1 MKLATERTVKNLMDD
16 KSIETRL
23 NNIQVALKQKGY
35 RLTSSRQK
43 IVQALLS
50 CGGHITADGLLEVV
64 HEIDTTVGRMT
75 VYRTLELLSELGLIR
90 PVYQG
95 TGAAHYILLD
105 GGHHHHLVCSSCDAV
120 IEFDECC
127 LQEMGKL
134 LAEQFKF
141 AVEGH
146 LVEFYG
152 RCQNCQ

>member
-1 MKLATERTVKNLMDD
+1 MIRTGNKFMIEDAKLDEKVN
-16 KSIETRL
+16 E
-23 NNIQVALKQKGY
+23 IQAALKEKGY

-43 IVQALLS
+43 IVRALLG
-50 CGGHITADGLLEVV
+50 CGGHVTADGLLEEV

-105 GGHHHHLVCSSCDAV
+105 GGHHHHLICSGCDAV
-120 IEFDECC
+120 IEFEECG
-127 LQEMGKL
+127 LQEVGKL
-134 LAEQFKF
+134 LAERFDF
-141 AVEGH
+141 AIEGH

>member
-1 MKLATERTVKNLMDD
+1 MNEHNLD
-16 KSIETRL
+16 TRS
-23 NNIQVALKQKGY
+23 NNIQAALKQKGY

-43 IVQALLS
+43 IVQALLG

-64 HEIDTTVGRMT
+64 HKVDASVGRMT

-105 GGHHHHLVCSSCDAV
+105 GGHHHHLICSGCDAV
-120 IEFDECC
+120 FEFDECG
-127 LQEMGKL
+127 LQEVGKQ
-134 LAEQFKF
+134 LAERFDF
-141 AVEGH
+141 AIEGH

-152 RCQNCQ
+152 RCQNCQERH

>member
-1 MKLATERTVKNLMDD
+1 MIRTGNEFMIEDAKLDEKVN
-16 KSIETRL
+16 E
-23 NNIQVALKQKGY
+23 IQAALKEKGY

-43 IVQALLS
+43 IVRALLG
-50 CGGHITADGLLEVV
+50 CGGHVTADGLLEEV
-64 HEIDTTVGRMT
+64 HGIDTTVGRMT

-105 GGHHHHLVCSSCDAV
+105 GGHHHHLICSGCDAV
-120 IEFDECC
+120 IEFEECG
-127 LQEMGKL
+127 LQEVGKL
-134 LAEQFKF
+134 LAERFDF
-141 AVEGH
+141 AIEGH

>member
-1 MKLATERTVKNLMDD
+1 MDEQTVNA
-16 KSIETRL
+16 RL
-23 NNIQVALKQKGY
+23 DNIQSALKQRGY

-43 IVQALLS
+43 IVEALLN

-64 HEIDTTVGRMT
+64 HEIDQTVGRMT

-90 PVYQG
+90 PIYQG

-105 GGHHHHLVCSSCDAV
+105 GGHHHHLICSGCDAV
-120 IEFDECC
+120 FEFEECG
-127 LQEMGKL
+127 LQEVGRL
-134 LAEQFKF
+134 LAERFNF

-152 RCQNCQ
+152 RCPNCQ

>member
-1 MKLATERTVKNLMDD
+1 MIEDAKLDEKVNA
-16 KSIETRL
+16 
-23 NNIQVALKQKGY
+23 IQAALKEKGY

-43 IVQALLS
+43 IVRALLG
-50 CGGHITADGLLEVV
+50 CGGHVTADGLLEEV

-105 GGHHHHLVCSSCDAV
+105 GGHHHHLICSGCDAV
-120 IEFDECC
+120 IEFEECG
-127 LQEMGKL
+127 LQEVGKL
-134 LAEQFKF
+134 LAERFDF
-141 AVEGH
+141 AIEGH

>member
-1 MKLATERTVKNLMDD
+1 MDIQTVNARLDD
-16 KSIETRL
+16 
-23 NNIQVALKQKGY
+23 IQAALKQKGY
-35 RLTSSRQK
+35 RLTSSRQT
-43 IVQALLS
+43 IVQALLN

-64 HEIDTTVGRMT
+64 HEIDQTVGRMT

-105 GGHHHHLVCSSCDAV
+105 GGHHHHLICSGCDTV
-120 IEFDECC
+120 IEFDECG
-127 LQEMGKL
+127 LQEVGQL
-134 LAEQFKF
+134 LAERFNF

-152 RCQNCQ
+152 RCPNCQ

>member
-1 MKLATERTVKNLMDD
+1 MNDKNLA
-16 KSIETRL
+16 TRL
-23 NNIQVALKQKGY
+23 NNIQTALKQKGF

-43 IVQALLS
+43 IVQALLG

-64 HEIDTTVGRMT
+64 HETDTTVGRMT

-105 GGHHHHLVCSSCDAV
+105 GGHHHHLICSGCDAV
-120 IEFDECC
+120 IEFEECG
-127 LQEMGKL
+127 LQEMSKL
-134 LAEQFKF
+134 LAERFDF
-141 AVEGH
+141 AIEGH

-152 RCQNCQ
+152 RCPNCQ

>member
-1 MKLATERTVKNLMDD
+1 MNENSLD
-16 KSIETRL
+16 TRL

-35 RLTSSRQK
+35 RLTRSRQK
-43 IVQALLS
+43 IVQALLG

-64 HEIDTTVGRMT
+64 HETDTTVGRMT

-105 GGHHHHLVCSSCDAV
+105 GGHHHHLICSSCDAV
-120 IEFDECC
+120 IEFEECG
-127 LQEMGKL
+127 LQEVGKL
-134 LAEQFKF
+134 LAERFNF

-152 RCQNCQ
+152 RCQNCQG

>member
-1 MKLATERTVKNLMDD
+1 MNENSL
-16 KSIETRL
+16 ETRL
-23 NNIQVALKQKGY
+23 NNIQAALKQKGY

-43 IVQALLS
+43 IVQSLLD
-50 CGGHITADGLLEVV
+50 CGGHITADGLLEVIR
-64 HEIDTTVGRMT
+64 ETDKTVGRMT

-105 GGHHHHLVCSSCDAV
+105 GGHHHHLICSGCDAV
-120 IEFDECC
+120 IEFDECG
-127 LQEMGKL
+127 LQDVGKL
-134 LAEQFKF
+134 LAERFNF
-141 AVEGH
+141 AIEGH

>member
-1 MKLATERTVKNLMDD
+1 MDEQQGLTTKLDNFQAMLR
-16 KSIETRL
+16 
-23 NNIQVALKQKGY
+23 QKGY
-35 RLTSSRQK
+35 RLTNSRQK
-43 IVQALLS
+43 IVQALLN

-64 HEIDTTVGRMT
+64 HEADPNVGRMT

-105 GGHHHHLVCSSCDAV
+105 AGHHHHLVCSSCDAV
-120 IEFDECC
+120 IEFDECG
-127 LQEMGKL
+127 LQEVEEL
-134 LAEQFKF
+134 LAARFNF

>member
-1 MKLATERTVKNLMDD
+1 MDEQTVNA
-16 KSIETRL
+16 RL
-23 NNIQVALKQKGY
+23 DNIQSALKQRGY

-43 IVQALLS
+43 IVEALLN

-64 HEIDTTVGRMT
+64 HEIDQTVGRMT

-90 PVYQG
+90 PIYQG

-105 GGHHHHLVCSSCDAV
+105 GGHHHHLICSGCDAV
-120 IEFDECC
+120 FEFEECG
-127 LQEMGKL
+127 LQEVGRL
-134 LAEQFKF
+134 LAERFNF

-152 RCQNCQ
+152 RCANCQ

>member
-1 MKLATERTVKNLMDD
+1 MNEHSSNKRLDD
-16 KSIETRL
+16 
-23 NNIQVALKQKGY
+23 IQAALKQKGY
-35 RLTSSRQK
+35 RLTNSRQK
-43 IVQALLS
+43 IVQALLN

-64 HEIDTTVGRMT
+64 HEIDRTVGRMT
-75 VYRTLELLSELGLIR
+75 VYRTLELLSELGVIR

-105 GGHHHHLVCSSCDAV
+105 EGHHHHLICSGCDTV
-120 IEFDECC
+120 IEFDECE
-127 LQEMGKL
+127 LQEVGKL
-134 LAEQFKF
+134 LAERFNF

>member
-1 MKLATERTVKNLMDD
+1 MNMNENSLEKQLDD
-16 KSIETRL
+16 
-23 NNIQVALKQKGY
+23 IQAALKQKGY
-35 RLTSSRQK
+35 RLTDSRQK
-43 IVQALLS
+43 IVRALLG
-50 CGGHITADGLLEVV
+50 CGGHITADGLLDVV
-64 HEIDTTVGRMT
+64 HETDKSVGRMT

-105 GGHHHHLVCSSCDAV
+105 SGHHHHLVCSGCDAV
-120 IEFDECC
+120 IEFDECG
-127 LQEMGKL
+127 LAEVEKL
-134 LAEQFKF
+134 LGERFNF

>member
-1 MKLATERTVKNLMDD
+1 MIRTGNKFMIEDAKLDEKVN
-16 KSIETRL
+16 E
-23 NNIQVALKQKGY
+23 IQVALKEKGY

-43 IVQALLS
+43 IVRALLG
-50 CGGHITADGLLEVV
+50 CGGHVTADGLLEEV

-95 TGAAHYILLD
+95 TGAAHCILLD
-105 GGHHHHLVCSSCDAV
+105 GGHHHHLICSGCDAV
-120 IEFDECC
+120 IEFEECG
-127 LQEMGKL
+127 LQEVGKL
-134 LAEQFKF
+134 LAERFDF
-141 AVEGH
+141 AIEGH

>member
-1 MKLATERTVKNLMDD
+1 MIRTGNKFMIEDAKLDEKVN
-16 KSIETRL
+16 E
-23 NNIQVALKQKGY
+23 IQVALKEKGY

-43 IVQALLS
+43 IVRALLG
-50 CGGHITADGLLEVV
+50 CGGHVTADGLLEEV

-105 GGHHHHLVCSSCDAV
+105 GGHHHHLICSGCDAV
-120 IEFDECC
+120 IEFEECG
-127 LQEMGKL
+127 LQEVGKL
-134 LAEQFKF
+134 LAERFDF
-141 AVEGH
+141 AIEGH

>member
-1 MKLATERTVKNLMDD
+1 MNEKMLDSRITQ
-16 KSIETRL
+16 
-23 NNIQVALKQKGY
+23 IQAALKQQGY

-43 IVQALLS
+43 IVQALLGS
-50 CGGHITADGLLEVV
+50 GGHLTADDLLEVI
-64 HEIDTTVGRMT
+64 HETDTTVGRMT

-105 GGHHHHLVCSSCDAV
+105 GGHHHHLICSSCDAV
-120 IEFDECC
+120 IEFEECG
-127 LQEMGKL
+127 LQEVETL
-134 LAEQFKF
+134 LAARFDF
-141 AVEGH
+141 AIEGH

>member
-1 MKLATERTVKNLMDD
+1 MDEQTVGA
-16 KSIETRL
+16 RL
-23 NNIQVALKQKGY
+23 DNIQTALKQKGY

-43 IVQALLS
+43 IVAALLN

-64 HEIDTTVGRMT
+64 HDIDETVGRMT

-90 PVYQG
+90 PIYQG

-105 GGHHHHLVCSSCDAV
+105 GGHHHHLICSGCDAV
-120 IEFDECC
+120 IEFEECG
-127 LQEMGKL
+127 LQEVGQL
-134 LAEQFKF
+134 LAERFNF

-152 RCQNCQ
+152 RCPNCQ

>member
-1 MKLATERTVKNLMDD
+1 MNEQSLD
-16 KSIETRL
+16 TRL
-23 NNIQVALKQKGY
+23 NEIQMALKQKGY

-43 IVQALLS
+43 IVQALLD
-50 CGGHITADGLLEVV
+50 CGGHITADGLLEVI
-64 HEIDTTVGRMT
+64 HQTDITVGRMT

-105 GGHHHHLVCSSCDAV
+105 GGHHHHLICSGCDAV
-120 IEFDECC
+120 FEFDECG
-127 LQEMGKL
+127 LQEVGKL
-134 LAEQFKF
+134 LAERFNF